1 MGEPW
6 KVHAGAM
13 EATFGSGSHPY
24 ELSHYITSF
33 SDAVL
38 GFDTTGSACSGACSV
53 YEIAGINRS
62 GSTLYLQMFDLTGGP
77 GPGYRPVLS
86 LPVLSSSQIS
96 YGFRTG
102 YSLRLGLQ
110 LGWSTGYSA
119 FTASGGAGTL
129 LAEFKI

>member
-24 ELSHYITSF
+24 ELSHYVTSF

-38 GFDTTGSACSGACSV
+38 GLETTGSVCSGACSV

-62 GSTLYLQMFDLTGGP
+62 GSTVYLQLFDLTGGP
-77 GPGYRPVLS
+77 GPGYRPLYS
-86 LPVLSSSQIS
+86 FPVSASSQIS

-102 YSLRLGLQ
+102 LSLSKGIQ
-110 LGWSTGYSA
+110 LGWSTNYSA
-119 FTASGGAGTL
+119 FTASNSAGCFII
-129 LAEFKI
+129 EYKI